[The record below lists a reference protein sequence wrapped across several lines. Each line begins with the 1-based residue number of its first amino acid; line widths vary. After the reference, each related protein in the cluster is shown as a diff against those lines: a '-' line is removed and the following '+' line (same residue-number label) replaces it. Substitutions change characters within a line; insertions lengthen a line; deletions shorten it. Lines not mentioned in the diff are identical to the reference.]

1 MIKNKNK
8 KKTNNSQLP
17 RLSNVGQVFQD
28 VYSLA
33 AVQLRRGCVVSAES
47 LRLGMGFCS
56 WGQTHSLSVPE
67 TTIKMHTFASN
78 CSYCYFEAHQPNI
91 LETKGTHTASQESS
105 VHSGNAHQ
113 RGLVGS
119 SCILRE
125 WKSFHLK
132 TSDTFINVELC
143 VCCMKCAAMPLWRN
157 E

>member
-1 MIKNKNK
+1 MHLEMIK
-8 KKTNNSQLP
+8 NNSQLP

-33 AVQLRRGCVVSAES
+33 AVQLRRGCVVSTES
-47 LRLGMGFCS
+47 LGLGMGFCS
-56 WGQTHSLSVPE
+56 RGQTRSLSVPE
-67 TTIKMHTFASN
+67 TTIKMHTFASS

-113 RGLVGS
+113 RGRVGS
-119 SCILRE
+119 SCIFSE

-132 TSDTFINVELC
+132 TSDTFINVEPC
-143 VCCMKCAAMPLWRN
+143 VCRM
-157 E
+157 